1 MIPPAVS
8 EIEAT
13 RGILSLIQ
21 RGLLPEHAKISFEH
35 FPIATKAIQPKP
47 KQRQK
52 VPNYKDTRPQ
62 IGKNYTHC

>member
-1 MIPPAVS
+1 MIPPPIS

-13 RGILSLIQ
+13 RGLLSLIQ

-35 FPIATKAIQPKP
+35 FPIATQAIKPKP

-52 VPNYKDTRPQ
+52 VPNYKDIKPQ
-62 IGKNYTHC
+62 MGKNNINC